1 MQNHIKNE
9 YHEIWLEDDIIHGV
23 YNPNLKVIDINIAKQ
38 LVNDRLKVSEGI
50 RYPVLA
56 DIGNVKTITREA
68 EKYMAA
74 GDAMKY
80 ISAVAILTHSRV
92 GKLISSIYI
101 SLSRPKIP
109 TKVFAD
115 KQKAIEWLEQHKI
128 ERLS

>member
-1 MQNHIKNE
+1 MKNYIKNE

-38 LVNDRLKVSEGI
+38 LVSDRLKVSEGI